1 MEKRDAEASSGG
13 DGGKDPRWF
22 RLLMALIPMIT
33 AIAGC
38 VGYFAR

>member
-1 MEKRDAEASSGG
+1 MEKRDAAASSD
-13 DGGKDPRWF
+13 DGGRDPRWF
-22 RLLMALIPMIT
+22 RLLMVLIPMIT

>member
-1 MEKRDAEASSGG
+1 MKKRDAAASSG

-22 RLLMALIPMIT
+22 RLLMALIATIP